1 MFRLENVS
9 FAYPKSEALFQNLN
23 VTLKAEEITLVSG
36 VNGSG
41 KTTLLRIL
49 SGLEKGYQGNIFVEN
64 SSIRNF
70 TIHDFHK
77 HLFYLKQEPYYN
89 TIGATADEDL
99 WIAQS
104 QFRLKDEPELVK
116 QRRELLSEQDLADF
130 QEEPL
135 WELSFGQLK
144 RVGFAL
150 SAMQNPKYLLFDE
163 PLTGLDKAAIL
174 RFRKWLTMRK
184 QKKLGLLLITHHLEE
199 LEELI
204 DVHYQIKDKNLVKK

>member
-23 VTLKAEEITLVSG
+23 VTLKTEKITLISG

-41 KTTLLRIL
+41 KTTLLRML
-49 SGLEKGYQGNIFVEN
+49 SGLEKGYQGNIFVKN

-70 TIHDFHK
+70 SIHDLNE

-99 WIAQS
+99 LIAQT
-104 QFRLKDEPELVK
+104 QFRLQDNSNLAK
-116 QRRELLSEQDLADF
+116 QRIELLSEQDLADF

-150 SAMQNPKYLLFDE
+150 AALQTTKYLLLDE

-174 RFRKWLTMRK
+174 RFRKWLMERK
-184 QKKLGLLLITHHLEE
+184 QKKLGLLLITHQIVE
-199 LEELI
+199 LQELI
-204 DVHYQIKDKNLVKK
+204 DVHYQIQDKNLVKV